1 MSSHKRTPKKKIQ
14 TTGISFRSALTY
26 KVDPPKYNCKT
37 TCYHAYTDCDA
48 LPECTIGDPH
58 FRHALKPDDPRT
70 AGEVN
75 VGERCKGR
83 VEKLHDVK
91 GLASL
96 SVDWLGNVKGNAH
109 HISYTLQGNVL

>member
-1 MSSHKRTPKKKIQ
+1 MLSGS
-14 TTGISFRSALTY
+14 L
-26 KVDPPKYNCKT
+26 
-37 TCYHAYTDCDA
+37 YTDIDA
-48 LPECTIGDPH
+48 LPERAVGDLH
-58 FRHALKPDDPRT
+58 FSHVLKSDDPRT

-96 SVDWLGNVKGNAH
+96 RVDWLGNVEGNAH
-109 HISYTLQGNVL
+109 HISYTLQRNVL